1 MKKEIIEMF
10 KSKKDIFVPFND
22 RPTMNCLL
30 NWLYEQGANFPNNIK
45 MDAWQVWEYFDTYAH
60 KSAKP
65 ILHIFFNHITNK
77 TELQLTYRAQIL
89 SYPQYKNFKVTY
101 FNG

>member
-10 KSKKDIFVPFND
+10 ENKKDIFVPFND
-22 RPTMNCLL
+22 RQTMDYLL
-30 NWLYEQGANFPNNIK
+30 NWFYEQGASFPNNIK
-45 MDAWQVWEYFDTYAH
+45 MDSWQAWGYFDTYAH

-77 TELQLTYRAQIL
+77 TELQLTYKTQIL